1 MCMQLGWGTVI
12 SAWAALHQ
20 CSAGV
25 LQPAET
31 PVSRLAGAC
40 SVLFKEVAVLGSG
53 NFSRVYRVVGRV
65 DGCEYAI
72 KRSTRPL
79 LCEDSRRQWVQV
91 LPCRH
96 STASAAPCVLF
107 C

>member
-1 MCMQLGWGTVI
+1 ML
-12 SAWAALHQ
+12 SLAL
-20 CSAGV
+20 
-25 LQPAET
+25 
-31 PVSRLAGAC
+31 AC
-40 SVLFKEVAVLGSG
+40 SILFKEVAVLGSG

-91 LPCRH
+91 LR
-96 STASAAPCVLF
+96 
-107 C
+107 